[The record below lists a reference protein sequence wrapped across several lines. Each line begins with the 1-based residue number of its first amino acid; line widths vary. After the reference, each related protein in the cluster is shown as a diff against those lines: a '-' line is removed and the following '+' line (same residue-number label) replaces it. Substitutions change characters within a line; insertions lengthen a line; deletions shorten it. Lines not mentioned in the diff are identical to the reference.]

1 MRDKQQEYQRLIQD
15 VKSFYKGQEHSQTDP
30 IYLTW
35 WKDCEEINLWT
46 YWQGKDSLDARIML
60 VGQDWGCPEECAEE
74 YMAQFPAINEG
85 KQQSYRRDGESI
97 TDDNLTELFHS
108 IGYEIGEGERWNP
121 DLFFTNFVLGYRNKG
136 LSGHFKRR
144 WLRENKDFFLRL
156 ANIVE
161 PEIIICLGRNVFDGV
176 MMAFDKKV
184 RFKGYNA
191 FLTGKDNPVAVTLS
205 SGKQVYVFAQAHC
218 GAMGTLNRNRP
229 KDPSGAIGLELQKKD
244 WSKMKA
250 YFTPSCD
257 HSAQEKEY

>member
-97 TDDNLTELFHS
+97 TANGRRKRKADLPTE
-108 IGYEIGEGERWNP
+108 
-121 DLFFTNFVLGYRNKG
+121 
-136 LSGHFKRR
+136 
-144 WLRENKDFFLRL
+144 
-156 ANIVE
+156 A
-161 PEIIICLGRNVFDGV
+161 
-176 MMAFDKKV
+176 
-184 RFKGYNA
+184 
-191 FLTGKDNPVAVTLS
+191 
-205 SGKQVYVFAQAHC
+205 
-218 GAMGTLNRNRP
+218 
-229 KDPSGAIGLELQKKD
+229 
-244 WSKMKA
+244 
-250 YFTPSCD
+250 
-257 HSAQEKEY
+257 

>member
-1 MRDKQQEYQRLIQD
+1 MVEGLRGDQPL
-15 VKSFYKGQEHSQTDP
+15 
-30 IYLTW
+30 
-35 WKDCEEINLWT
+35 
-46 YWQGKDSLDARIML
+46 
-60 VGQDWGCPEECAEE
+60 
-74 YMAQFPAINEG
+74 AQFPAINEG

-176 MMAFDKKV
+176 MMAFDEKV

-205 SGKQVYVFAQAHC
+205 CGKQVYVFAQAHC

>member
-35 WKDCEEINLWT
+35 WQGCREINLWT
-46 YWQGKDSLDARIML
+46 YWQGRESLDAKILL
-60 VGQDWGCPEECAEE
+60 VGQDWGCPQECSRQ
-74 YMAQFPAINEG
+74 Y
-85 KQQSYRRDGESI
+85 
-97 TDDNLTELFHS
+97 NLTELFHS

-176 MMAFDKKV
+176 MMAFDEKV

-205 SGKQVYVFAQAHC
+205 CGKQVYVFAQAHC
-218 GAMGTLNRNRP
+218 GAMGTLDRNRP
-229 KDPSGAIGLELQKKD
+229 KDPSGATGLELQKKD

>member
-35 WKDCEEINLWT
+35 WQECREINLWT
-46 YWQGKDSLDARIML
+46 YWQGRESLDAKILL
-60 VGQDWGCPEECAEE
+60 VGQDWGCPQECSRQ
-74 YMAQFPAINEG
+74 YMAQFPAIDNG
-85 KQQSYRRDGESI
+85 MQQFYRRNGESI
-97 TDDNLTELFHS
+97 TDNNLTELFHS

-184 RFKGYNA
+184 RCRGYNA

-205 SGKQVYVFAQAHC
+205 CGKQVYVFAQAHC